1 MRRAAGPADLDR
13 LYHDRYADLV
23 RVAYLLTGD
32 SSLAEDLAQEALLR
46 AWRDWE
52 RIRLMDSVG
61 GYVRGIVVNLAKS
74 SLRRRLVELRHR
86 LVEVPPPAGADDTAG
101 LVDLRRALARLP
113 LRKRVCVVMRYYGDM
128 SEAEIAGLL
137 GVSVGTVKSQTHK
150 GLEQLRRLLA
160 DDAAASDRGGA
171 PDGR

>member
-1 MRRAAGPADLDR
+1 MTRTAGPEELDR
-13 LYHDRYADLV
+13 LYHEQYADLV

-32 SSLAEDLAQEALLR
+32 SGLAEDLAQEALLR
-46 AWRDWE
+46 TWRDWD
-52 RIRLMDSVG
+52 RIRVMDSVG

-86 LVEVPPPAGADDTAG
+86 FVEIPPPAGGDDAAG

-113 LRKRVCVVMRYYGDM
+113 LRKRVCVILRYYADLP
-128 SEAEIAGLL
+128 EAEIASVL

-160 DDAAASDRGGA
+160 EDEAAGAGGGGVRG
-171 PDGR
+171 R